1 MPSRPTAA
9 PACPGTSPS
18 PRSTPRHA
26 CCGSPTAP
34 TRSTASAWPAASCAR
49 TCPAEQRRRAA
60 TGGNASAR
68 TERRKERPD
77 GSTGAGPLRGRR
89 RRGHGHARFPVQ
101 PQRPLQR
108 AARPARRRAGTGRRG
123 RGGAGGGPD
132 RCRPGLLLRR
142 RPGRAAHA
150 QPGRARRRRLP
161 PARGAAAA
169 VALAQAGDLPCQR
182 RRQGRRHRPDR
193 GVRHRGR
200 AGACQ
205 LRLLRGAGGRGAGDH
220 RGHLPAEAGAARR
233 RRVPAHRRGV
243 RRPAGG
249 RDRAAEP
256 GGARRRPRRR
266 GGSLRRAAAP
276 RRPRGARPYQG
287 DAARAARAR
296 LRRRPRTHAAALPR
310 ALRLGRG
317 ARGDARLRRETRAE
331 LGSSPVRAPLRIA
344 NCSGFYGDRLSA
356 AREMVEGGPI
366 DVLTGDY
373 LAELTMGILW
383 KARAKDPDAG
393 YATSFLAQWE
403 QVATAVAER
412 GVKVVV
418 NAGGL
423 NPAGLAQA
431 VRAVATRLG
440 LAVRVAHLDDG
451 RPLAGQPLP
460 PVAANAY
467 LGCFGI
473 AEALAAGAD
482 VVVCGR
488 VTDAALT
495 MGPAAWHHRWARE
508 DFDALA
514 GALVAGHVIECGA
527 QATGGNYAFF
537 AEVPDL
543 VAPGF
548 PIAEVA
554 ADGGAV
560 ITKHAAHGGLVS
572 VGTVTAQLLYEVAG
586 PRYASPDVVARL
598 DSVRLEPDG
607 PDRVRISG
615 VRGEPPPPTTKVAVV
630 LPGGWRNTVG
640 FLLTGLDV
648 EAKAALVE
656 RALWPRLGGRE
667 AFARSDVRLLGGD
680 RPDPASPEEALSE
693 LRVTVMDPYPAK
705 VGRRFSAAC
714 VELGL
719 ASYPGFTLTAPPGR
733 ETAFAVYWP
742 TLVPNEV
749 VPHRVVHHD
758 GGSSTV
764 APAPLVAALDLDAP
778 GAPLGRLAGAR
789 SGDKGGNAN
798 LGVWARDQAGYAWLE
813 GSLTVERLRSLL
825 PETAGLE
832 VRRYTFPNLLALNFV
847 IAGLLG
853 DGVASSTRPDP
864 QAKGL
869 GEQLRARLVD
879 LPVALLEP
887 AAG

>member
-1 MPSRPTAA
+1 M
-9 PACPGTSPS
+9 
-18 PRSTPRHA
+18 
-26 CCGSPTAP
+26 
-34 TRSTASAWPAASCAR
+34 
-49 TCPAEQRRRAA
+49 
-60 TGGNASAR
+60 
-68 TERRKERPD
+68 
-77 GSTGAGPLRGRR
+77 
-89 RRGHGHARFPVQ
+89 
-101 PQRPLQR
+101 
-108 AARPARRRAGTGRRG
+108 
-123 RGGAGGGPD
+123 
-132 RCRPGLLLRR
+132 
-142 RPGRAAHA
+142 
-150 QPGRARRRRLP
+150 
-161 PARGAAAA
+161 
-169 VALAQAGDLPCQR
+169 
-182 RRQGRRHRPDR
+182 
-193 GVRHRGR
+193 
-200 AGACQ
+200 
-205 LRLLRGAGGRGAGDH
+205 
-220 RGHLPAEAGAARR
+220 
-233 RRVPAHRRGV
+233 
-243 RRPAGG
+243 
-249 RDRAAEP
+249 
-256 GGARRRPRRR
+256 
-266 GGSLRRAAAP
+266 
-276 RRPRGARPYQG
+276 
-287 DAARAARAR
+287 
-296 LRRRPRTHAAALPR
+296 
-310 ALRLGRG
+310 
-317 ARGDARLRRETRAE
+317 
-331 LGSSPVRAPLRIA
+331 RAPLRIA

-440 LAVRVAHLDDG
+440 LAVRVAHVDGDDLLASLPGLQAAGEPLAHLDDG

-473 AEALAAGAD
+473 AEALAVGAD

-693 LRVTVMDPYPAK
+693 LRVTVMDPDPAK

-778 GAPLGRLAGAR
+778 AAPLPPPAAVPGQAPAPGAAPSESPRTDPTVRAPLGRLAGAR